1 MHSEMLH
8 AKRYPNLWVSQFF
21 SGQLLAPCFT
31 ICSPDVPANNPQAG
45 EHHILCF
52 DPSEPERTIKA
63 IAYRLIRAGCQ
74 VSVHSPSGSLSML
87 VRDDSSAMET
97 ARLISEFQQNFE
109 EWAERCDT
117 HLTRKEAAALAEL
130 VLHQSWMSELGLNEE
145 LETLRER
152 CRMSEH
158 GWERKIIK
166 PLKKDLEKER
176 FKYELKVLLQMDD
189 EVERIRLISALA
201 PKYSMSAGQI
211 EKAMSAMKTR
221 TQTPEAK
228 ALDLDEL
235 FDLEVEGLNWLIPG
249 LLPAKETVILAASPK
264 VGKTLL
270 SIDVA
275 FAIATGEC
283 NFLGERVKQGRILLV
298 STDESLS
305 STRNKLI
312 TRGFR
317 HSDKGLIKILPA
329 WDISQ
334 MSKLEE
340 LLEDFKPDL
349 VIIDSVRRINK
360 GNEISENSAEFADN
374 IYTLKETLQRYGA
387 AGILIHH
394 TNKSSEATGVNRLR
408 GSSAIAGAVW
418 GIWQLDQIPKPDPNN
433 KNKQIIDP
441 KDPKRIFS
449 VFARDIEGQTLLIE
463 LNPENCS
470 WSKLGESGVSEE
482 DKSQGETIASKVLD
496 VLKKNLHK
504 PGLSGREIIELIEGD
519 FEDRSIYNQLNRM
532 VSKRIISSRPAPG
545 DKRYKLYSLPNC
557 HTQEQP
563 SANCHT
569 HQNFHTPPPPTPTVS
584 NDDYYAETITTQGL
598 ENSHQ
603 NSHQIVINS
612 HQAPEK
618 NSHTDYLN
626 QGVVSDSEIVINVDS
641 KRGEGVENEVESVT
655 VESVTV
661 GTIAGSWNDEPE
673 VVAIPTQNPLEL
685 DNQSKEGSSQDNEI
699 SPDNIKV
706 IADALA
712 NEEACSSK
720 EVLGELKG
728 FCSTEALNAACQL
741 LSVERRNQ
749 IKNWLF
755 ELDHPELAEEEI
767 SLEEEEPEED
777 DLEEEEQPTRIPKI
791 GSRIKFNID
800 GETFLGELRGLAP
813 NGIWYVIWD
822 TISTSYKKRRESMGK
837 PIPELPDTLK
847 GNQFKLA

>member
-1 MHSEMLH
+1 
-8 AKRYPNLWVSQFF
+8 
-21 SGQLLAPCFT
+21 
-31 ICSPDVPANNPQAG
+31 
-45 EHHILCF
+45 
-52 DPSEPERTIKA
+52 
-63 IAYRLIRAGCQ
+63 
-74 VSVHSPSGSLSML
+74 ML

-152 CRMSEH
+152 CGMSEY

-176 FKYELKVLLQMDD
+176 FKYELKALLQMDD
-189 EVERIRLISALA
+189 EVERIRLTSALA

-228 ALDLDEL
+228 VLDLDEL

-249 LLPAKETVILAASPK
+249 LLPAKDTVILAASPK

-270 SIDVA
+270 SIDAA
-275 FAIATGEC
+275 FAIATGESD
-283 NFLGERVKQGRILLV
+283 FLGERVKQGRVLLV
-298 STDESLS
+298 STDESQT

-312 TRGFR
+312 NRGFT
-317 HSDKGLIKILPA
+317 HSDKGSIKILPT

-340 LLEDFKPDL
+340 ILEDFKPDL
-349 VIIDSVRRINK
+349 VIIDSLRRINK
-360 GNEISENSAEFADN
+360 GNEVSENSAEFADN

-441 KDPKRIFS
+441 KDPNRILS
-449 VFARDIEGQTLLIE
+449 VFPRDIEGQTLSIE

-470 WSKLGESGVSEE
+470 WKKLGESGVSEE
-482 DKSQGETIASKVLD
+482 EKADQETIASKILRVLQA
-496 VLKKNLHK
+496 NLHK
-504 PGLSGREIIELIEGD
+504 PGLSGREIIELIEGN
-519 FEDRSIYNQLNRM
+519 FEDRSIYNQLSRM
-532 VSKRIISSRPAPG
+532 ESKRIISSRPAPG

-569 HQNFHTPPPPTPTVS
+569 HQNSHTPPPPTPTVS
-584 NDDYYAETITTQGL
+584 DDDYYDETITTQGL
-598 ENSHQ
+598 NNSHQ

-612 HQAPEK
+612 HQASEK
-618 NSHTDYLN
+618 IPHDDYSN
-626 QGVVSDSEIVINVDS
+626 QDVVSHSEIVINVES
-641 KRGEGVENEVESVT
+641 KRREGVENEVESVT
-655 VESVTV
+655 VESMTV
-661 GTIAGSWNDEPE
+661 ETIAGSWNDEPE
-673 VVAIPTQNPLEL
+673 VVATPTQNPLEL
-685 DNQSKEGSSQDNEI
+685 DNQSKDHEML
-699 SPDNIKV
+699 PDNIKV

-749 IKNWLF
+749 IENWLF

-767 SLEEEEPEED
+767 SLEEEEPSKD
-777 DLEEEEQPTRIPKI
+777 DSEEEEQPTRTPKI
-791 GSRIKFNID
+791 GLRIEFSIA
-800 GETFLGELRGLAP
+800 GETFFGELAASAP
-813 NGIWYVIWD
+813 NGIWYILWD
-822 TISTSYKKRRESMGK
+822 KVSTAYKRMKESIGE
-837 PIPELPDTLK
+837 PIPELPLTLK
-847 GNQFKLA
+847 GHQFKFA